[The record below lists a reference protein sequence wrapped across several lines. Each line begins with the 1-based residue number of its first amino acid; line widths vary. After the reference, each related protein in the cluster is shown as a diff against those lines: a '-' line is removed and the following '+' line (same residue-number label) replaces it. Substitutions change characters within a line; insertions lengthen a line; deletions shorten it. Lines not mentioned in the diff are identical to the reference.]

1 MNPVNLPLNLG
12 VESLTQPGA
21 GMSGTGEESGSEYL
35 SLTAS
40 F

>member
-21 GMSGTGEESGSEYL
+21 GCL
-35 SLTAS
+35 VQQKSLAVNICL
-40 F
+40 

>member
-1 MNPVNLPLNLG
+1 MDLVNLPLKLG
-12 VESLTQPGA
+12 VESLIQPGA
-21 GMSGTGEESGSEYL
+21 GMFGKAEESGSECL